1 MDEHRCRLGAV
12 MRSGGI
18 ARVLESRADG
28 FPPGELVQARL
39 GWQTHP
45 TCRRRYLQKVDVSR
59 GDALAWI
66 GPLGLSAVT
75 AYFGMRDI
83 GAVKT
88 GRARAGIGRSRRRWA
103 DRGTDRPH
111 RGMPRGRHRR
121 RTEKCAWLA
130 DELRLDGVIDYKAEN
145 DLAAAIGRAC
155 PDGIDL
161 YFDNVGG
168 PTLDAALLHL
178 REAARV
184 VLCGRISQV
193 AADPPYGIRNLGQI
207 LTRRARM
214 QGFQVFRYHDSYEEA
229 RAWLA
234 ARHREGRLRQRLHIL
249 EGLHHAPAAL
259 GMLFRGENTGK
270 LVVRVSDNDVE
281 RGSAMQRTTT
291 ALRALLSNSGFINM
305 PSAYDAIGGR
315 LIASLGFPAVYTGGF
330 VTGGSRC
337 TSEPLLTM
345 DEQVRVAGDVAA
357 AVIWCRWL
365 PMAVPDSANRCT
377 PCARCASSFAP
388 ASPASTSRTS
398 CIRSARTT
406 TNTWRM

>member
-1 MDEHRCRLGAV
+1 MTAINHRILLHARPTGIPAPDNFVADSVPVRAPAADEVMLETIYLSIDPAMRSWMSGAVALGEV

-18 ARVLESRADG
+18 ARVLESRSGA
-28 FPPGELVQARL
+28 FRPGELVQARL

-45 TCRRRYLQKVDVSR
+45 TLPAKYLQKVDLAR

-83 GAVKT
+83 GAVKP
-88 GRARAGIGRSRRRWA
+88 GDRVLVSAAAGGVGQIAAQIARIEACRVVGIAGGA
-103 DRGTDRPH
+103 
-111 RGMPRGRHRR
+111 
-121 RTEKCAWLA
+121 EKCAFLS
-130 DELRLDGVIDYKAEN
+130 DELHLDAVIDYRAEN

-193 AADPPYGIRNLGQI
+193 AVEPPYGIRNLGQ
-207 LTRRARM
+207 LLSRRART
-214 QGFQVFRYHDSYEEA
+214 QGFQVFRYHDRYEEA

-234 ARHREGRLRQRLHIL
+234 ARHREGRLHQRLHIL
-249 EGLHHAPAAL
+249 DGLHRAPAAL

-270 LVVRVSDNDVE
+270 LVVQVSN
-281 RGSAMQRTTT
+281 
-291 ALRALLSNSGFINM
+291 
-305 PSAYDAIGGR
+305 
-315 LIASLGFPAVYTGGF
+315 PAT
-330 VTGGSRC
+330 
-337 TSEPLLTM
+337 
-345 DEQVRVAGDVAA
+345 
-357 AVIWCRWL
+357 
-365 PMAVPDSANRCT
+365 
-377 PCARCASSFAP
+377 
-388 ASPASTSRTS
+388 
-398 CIRSARTT
+398 
-406 TNTWRM
+406 